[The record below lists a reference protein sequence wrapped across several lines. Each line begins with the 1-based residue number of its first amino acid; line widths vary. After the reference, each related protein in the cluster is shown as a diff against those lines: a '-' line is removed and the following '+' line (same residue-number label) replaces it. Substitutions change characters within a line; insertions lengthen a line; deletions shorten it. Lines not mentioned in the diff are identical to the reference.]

1 MLKSKLSQKVLA
13 GILVFTLT
21 FANFAFTTEALA
33 TSFFDTFFG
42 ADSSTGHE
50 NVEFDAY
57 FGAEQDKSYSAVSDV
72 NAENLAITMDLNVK
86 DSGYLKYAQI
96 AIQTKEEG
104 EKLNF
109 KLKYELEEVD
119 EIQSIEENVIFL
131 KQIDFDSDVV
141 LNIPIEYQNEEYVN
155 ETKLT
160 RDSKVVFTGTYVD
173 DNGEETEVSKEVDLN
188 VFWRD
193 DRAVRTTSEATKYI
207 KFNDGDASGVI
218 LQTVVNVDSSVEGNS
233 LPVKNS
239 VVSIEVPTIN
249 GKQVSNVQVLAT
261 STAGTNGK
269 ADERVLFGEG
279 NWGYD
284 AETNILTISVSN
296 EKELVEVSNAG
307 ENDNIIDG
315 EAELVEEERYYSNS
329 GIDSYVVTYTYE
341 DLEQIEEITLDTKVK
356 TELTTLSGV
365 QSAEYVNKM
374 TNEEN
379 YQYNLNGETGD
390 IVSYNI
396 NNETENVSKAYTLV
410 NYNSSERYEIP
421 YVSKATINVSH
432 SEIVEGVSLEDV
444 DNYYVAA
451 DGTTYTADDIY
462 YKNIVINKDNMVSV
476 LGEDGTI
483 TVKDLEG
490 NSLIVIG
497 KEYEV
502 NENGD
507 YVYNFSSK
515 VSKVIVETSK
525 AVAEGNI
532 IISSEK
538 ASSNSMYAKEQY
550 KIFSKLV
557 SKTVCKANYTYV
569 EEPAIIGETEIE
581 TILDD
586 VATKTTLVLDR
597 DSLSTLA
604 TNENVELRLELNNN
618 TDKSDVFG
626 HSVFEIKLP
635 VYVRDVQVT
644 DSSIMYGEGL
654 EISNVEVYELDGEKY
669 IRVTVDGTQNAISTG
684 VLNNGTNIVLN
695 TNITVDLYTPAAEDT
710 FVLKYTN
717 AEATTYEDGG
727 LALLP
732 IYYSA
737 PTGLVVVNSTKNF
750 DDVGTVLTS
759 IRQGEQEAEIAKN
772 AAAKVATMEVI
783 VMNNNNNIVSD
794 FSILGRI
801 PFKGVKDI
809 KTEEDLGTT
818 VDTRLVSGIA
828 ADEKNKA
835 SFKVYYSTNGEATKD
850 LNDSSNGWTENVEN
864 FDGIKSYLIVPQ
876 DSNYEM
882 QVSDILR
889 FTYEYEIPENLQLNE
904 NIYGTFLAYYKNHTE
919 VATIDEEAVAD
930 KVGLSTGEG
939 PELSVKLSADVD
951 GSIKEYEEMVFKAEV
966 RNTGK
971 TSAQN
976 VVVSIPI
983 SSGLIINEA
992 TAEEGIS
999 SNTDN
1004 GKITYNIPSLGI
1016 DELKELSFK
1025 LSARAVTENN
1035 EITVEA
1041 TAIADDCDRVTS
1053 NQIKFTVEETVL
1065 KLLLSHNYTEGDAT
1079 VSEDRE
1085 VRYDISA
1092 TNLSKED
1099 LTGGVIQFKLPDE
1112 VSYKEGY
1119 VVEASTTPQTG
1130 KNYSLVSYDEGTRT
1144 ITVNAGT
1151 IKSKTTTQVKIF
1163 VTTKLLDSGST
1174 YKVVSAVATATAD
1187 GLGLV
1192 TSNISE
1198 LGVGRASLV
1207 FTQSTNTTNTY
1218 VTEGETIEYVFTVK
1232 NEGSYEAQDVSLID
1246 YVPTGLLAKTIT
1258 YGINGKTSTK
1268 KVSGATAPTIT
1279 VSIPAGKE
1287 LQATVKALAKSL
1299 NGAAETTVTN
1309 RGTVQSKTMAE
1320 PITSNEITH
1329 IIEADPEYS
1338 NQVVEEAVK
1347 NTGATANGGGSS
1359 SSSNITKTYKI
1370 TGNAWLDENKDGMR
1384 DDNEQKMSGITA
1396 RLVDADTGTI
1406 KKSVTTDSKGAYT
1419 FAGIANGNYL
1429 VIFDYDTV
1437 KYTVTTYQKAGVEV
1451 NVNSDAITTKIEQDG
1466 RQRNAAVTDRIVV
1479 ADSSISNIDIGFL
1492 YADTFDLALET
1503 TITKMTVQN
1512 RAGTDS
1518 VEFDDVTLAQMPI
1531 AAKHLSSSTTYIEY
1545 RIKVSNLGEI
1555 AGNVKRIVDY
1565 IPEGMTFSSTLNP
1578 DWYTGTDGNLYT
1590 SALADVELK
1599 PGESREVKLV
1609 LTKQMTE
1616 ENTGNVNNIAE
1627 IAEDYNI
1634 YGVSDTNSTPLNKAQ
1649 GENDMSSADAI
1660 ITVKTGE
1667 VFIYISVIITS
1678 VILGSIVIFIAY
1690 TQIILKRRKVGV

>member
-732 IYYSA
+732 VYYSA

>member
-1545 RIKVSNLGEI
+1545 RIKVSN
-1555 AGNVKRIVDY
+1555 K
-1565 IPEGMTFSSTLNP
+1565 
-1578 DWYTGTDGNLYT
+1578 
-1590 SALADVELK
+1590 
-1599 PGESREVKLV
+1599 
-1609 LTKQMTE
+1609 
-1616 ENTGNVNNIAE
+1616 
-1627 IAEDYNI
+1627 
-1634 YGVSDTNSTPLNKAQ
+1634 
-1649 GENDMSSADAI
+1649 I
-1660 ITVKTGE
+1660 I
-1667 VFIYISVIITS
+1667 
-1678 VILGSIVIFIAY
+1678 
-1690 TQIILKRRKVGV
+1690 

>member
-86 DSGYLKYAQI
+86 DRGYLKYAQI